1 MPLEYIYIV
10 RHGFRSNWV
19 VNPATGDYTGF
30 VRSPTG
36 HPADP
41 ALTSHGVS
49 QSQELAA
56 HLVRRPTDTGLGV
69 RPIPVPVERIY
80 CSPYYRC
87 LQTIQPFV
95 QAVSNDDQLGFADS
109 RGQATA
115 PWWNVRCDPGL
126 VDWFGP
132 APFEQPQP
140 APLQM
145 LHDEFFPW
153 IDLGYPDSGIVPLRN
168 GESMAQ
174 LHARVAAT
182 LEHIIRQCDA
192 EGVRA
197 IVHLPSTS

>member
-1 MPLEYIYIV
+1 MSLEYIYV
-10 RHGFRSNWV
+10 TRHGFRSNWV
-19 VNPATGDYTGF
+19 VNPTTGDYTGF

-56 HLVRRPTDTGLGV
+56 HLVRRSTGPG
-69 RPIPVPVERIY
+69 RGAHAIPVPVERIY
-80 CSPYYRC
+80 SSPYYRC

-95 QAVSNDDQLGFADS
+95 HEASKDDQPGSVGS
-109 RGQATA
+109 REQAPP
-115 PWWNVRCDPGL
+115 PWWAVRCDPGL

-140 APLQM
+140 APLQL
-145 LHDEFFPW
+145 LHSKFFPW
-153 IDLGYPDSGIVPLRN
+153 IDLSYTDSGIVPLRN

-174 LHARVAAT
+174 LHAR
-182 LEHIIRQCDA
+182 R
-192 EGVRA
+192 
-197 IVHLPSTS
+197 P